1 MSEWNPTMAHLN
13 KSIISCIDQGSLPV
27 IIRHITGMFNV
38 LEYFKI

>member
-1 MSEWNPTMAHLN
+1 MSKWNPTMPDLN
-13 KSIISCIDQGSLPV
+13 KSIISCIDQESLPI